1 MIGVLQAINKLDGG
15 IFTADDEEAIYDI
28 CKAIS
33 MKRVV
38 TTTATVSSKE
48 STTGN
53 SDTTT
58 TTTANAGTTVRATTC
73 NSNTNNTTHT
83 ANTNTSTTIL
93 HHIPVD
99 ITSNQNTSSQTS
111 PHSTYNPYPTTHT
124 STTLHTHTTHTP
136 NPTPTHTTPNPPMT
150 YKPLPLPNN
159 NLTSS
164 LDPSITPTLHPTFPT
179 LLINR
184 YDENFDVLSIAD
196 PTILPYL
203 VYNYFDTLFEGFINL
218 PQVNKQVLYNYIQ
231 LISIHYYNTNQFH
244 NFYHATCVIHYLTIL
259 ISKLKLKLRAYLPE
273 HVIFAMM
280 IAALVH
286 DVDHPGNTNT
296 YEINSKSDISIIYN
310 DNSILENLSSSNA
323 FKLMNYNGHNSDHSS
338 EDKNTND
345 TNILNGFNNDEK
357 KEIRDIIITCVLHTD
372 MTTHFHTITE
382 LDEFYKSRLHTHTSS
397 TTNNTTN
404 TTSTTT
410 TNSTYNDCN
419 NASTATVVS
428 PTPLI
433 TTEQLL
439 TNLSSE
445 NQRLLCKL
453 LVHTADLSN
462 PIRIFSIS
470 YIWATRIAAEMY
482 DQKLKEE
489 ALGLPCSTIHIMQLP
504 ANNDYILSK
513 NEYGFNKH
521 IILPLW
527 LKLVEVFP
535 VEFESTLQQLY
546 SNMSEWQARMG
557 EGQAGAV

>member
-38 TTTATVSSKE
+38 TTATTVSTKE
-48 STTGN
+48 ST
-53 SDTTT
+53 DMCDT
-58 TTTANAGTTVRATTC
+58 TTTANAGTTTVDATTNTC
-73 NSNTNNTTHT
+73 NSHTNNTT
-83 ANTNTSTTIL
+83 ANTGTTL

-111 PHSTYNPYPTTHT
+111 PHSTTPTTINHTTPFHTTTHT
-124 STTLHTHTTHTP
+124 TTH
-136 NPTPTHTTPNPPMT
+136 NTTPPMT
-150 YKPLPLPNN
+150 YKPLPNN
-159 NLTSS
+159 NPTLTPS
-164 LDPSITPTLHPTFPT
+164 LNPGITPTLHPTFPT
-179 LLINR
+179 LPINR
-184 YDENFDVLSIAD
+184 YDENFDVLSITD

-231 LISIHYYNTNQFH
+231 LISMHYYNKNQFH

-259 ISKLKLKLRAYLPE
+259 ISKLKLRAYFPE

-310 DNSILENLSSSNA
+310 DISILENLSSSNA

-345 TNILNGFNNDEK
+345 TNILSGFNNEEK

-382 LDEFYKSRLHTHTSS
+382 LDEFYKSRLHVHTT
-397 TTNNTTN
+397 TTNNSFDSVTAAPI
-404 TTSTTT
+404 TSTTT
-410 TNSTYNDCN
+410 TNNDN
-419 NASTATVVS
+419 NNTNAMVES
-428 PTPLI
+428 PPPLI
-433 TTEQLL
+433 TTHDLL

-462 PIRIFSIS
+462 PVRIFPIS
-470 YIWATRIAAEMY
+470 YIWAKRIAAEMY

-513 NEYGFNKH
+513 NEYGFNRH

-535 VEFESTLQQLY
+535 VEFEGTLQQLY